1 MGLLANEKL
10 VIHWV
15 VSKVILDTIAMRVYT
30 GVHTP
35 CDSFSD
41 LPRSEQKMNHGPHDH
56 LSQVF
61 HLDVTPG
68 SGETAGVPEVP
79 AGELTELLRQL
90 VVGQDRQNELL
101 EDLVDQMN
109 AGQRQRAAE
118 LGQWKEANPVLARR
132 CRSAAEALGQ
142 VQTEFIENLTFEI
155 NENYEGMMDGEFVL
169 NEFVD
174 RFGPRLAHLNGVLQL
189 LSQLSSMP
197 GQHHSS

>member
-1 MGLLANEKL
+1 
-10 VIHWV
+10 
-15 VSKVILDTIAMRVYT
+15 
-30 GVHTP
+30 
-35 CDSFSD
+35 
-41 LPRSEQKMNHGPHDH
+41 MNHGPHDH

-61 HLDVTPG
+61 HLDVTP
-68 SGETAGVPEVP
+68 SSSEPSEVSTGQGNEV
-79 AGELTELLRQL
+79 ADLLRQL

-101 EDLVDQMN
+101 EEMVDQMN

-118 LGQWKEANPVLARR
+118 LGQWKEANPLLARR
-132 CRSAAEALGQ
+132 CRAAAEALGQ
-142 VQTEFIENLTFEI
+142 VQTEFIENLTFEV

-197 GQHHSS
+197 GGAHNNQA